1 MGSSRREQQ
10 RWDHS
15 GEEGAEEEEEE
26 EDEEEEDEE
35 DEDEDDDI
43 ELSASVLVPVLVRN
57 GIDGGDRCAF
67 RVLSPKVPRVREVRI
82 SSPWSSSDEPVTSSQ
97 DWV

>member
-10 RWDHS
+10 RCDHS
-15 GEEGAEEEEEE
+15 GEEGAEE
-26 EDEEEEDEE
+26 EE

-43 ELSASVLVPVLVRN
+43 ELSVSVPVPVLVLVRN

-67 RVLSPKVPRVREVRI
+67 RVLSPNVPRVREVRI